1 MKQNSLFTLIEFN
14 PFRREWC
21 ETSSDF
27 NLKPGEL
34 VVVDDGEGE
43 DLGKIIVLDNT
54 SPKVMSGVVTR
65 RASNDDLATWA
76 ELKKEAHATLKLFRS
91 LQNEFKLNMKVLIA
105 HWHLDRKKVCFYFVT
120 EYRLNFRKFH
130 KALANAL
137 KAKYSTP
144 ATLRVAIKQVGL
156 RDYVR
161 FAGGIGVCGRI
172 VCCKEVLTELKP
184 ITLRMARQQHLF
196 VEPAKISG
204 LCGKLLCCL
213 AYEEELYQELLKNP
227 DEPTLSPNWIQEAN
241 E

>member
-1 MKQNSLFTLIEFN
+1 MEQNSLFTLVEFN

-21 ETSSDF
+21 ETSSDLNF
-27 NLKPGEL
+27 KLGEL
-34 VVVDDGEGE
+34 VVVNDGEGE
-43 DLGKIIVLDNT
+43 DLGKIIVLHNT
-54 SPKVMSGVVTR
+54 PPKVISGVVTR
-65 RASNDDLATWA
+65 RASNDDLTTWA
-76 ELKKEAHATLKLFRS
+76 ELKEEAPATLKLFRS
-91 LQNEFKLNMKVLIA
+91 LQNEFKLNMKVLTV

-120 EYRLNFRKFH
+120 ENRLNFRKFH

-137 KAKYSTP
+137 KAKYPTL

-161 FAGGIGVCGRI
+161 FAGGIGVCGRV

-213 AYEEELYQELLKNP
+213 AYEEELYQGLLKNP
-227 DEPTLSPNWIQEAN
+227 NESALTLNRLQEAN

>member
-1 MKQNSLFTLIEFN
+1 MALNFLTALVEFN

-21 ETSSDF
+21 EAASEL
-27 NLKPGEL
+27 NLKTGEL

-43 DLGKIIVLDNT
+43 DLGKVLVLQSAQPQVPN
-54 SPKVMSGVVTR
+54 GVVVR
-65 RASNDDLATWA
+65 RASKEEIATRA
-76 ELKKEAHATLKLFRS
+76 ELEKEAQSTLKLFRS
-91 LQNEFKLNMKVLIA
+91 LQNEHHLNMEVITA
-105 HWHLDRKKVCFYFVT
+105 HWHLDRKKVCFYFLA
-120 EYRLNFRKFH
+120 ESRLNFRKFH
-130 KALANAL
+130 KALAAAL
-137 KAKYSTP
+137 KAKYPVP

-161 FAGGIGVCGRI
+161 FWGGLGACGRV
-172 VCCKEVLTELKP
+172 VCCKQILWELKP

-213 AYEEELYQELLKNP
+213 AYEEGFYQESTK
-227 DEPTLSPNWIQEAN
+227 DTEVRAN